1 MWLGK
6 KKKKFLS
13 HIHNLDNIHML
24 CDLIVKIQNC
34 FRGRSPEINNS
45 TSVIANQTE

>member
-1 MWLGK
+1 MWLGQ

-34 FRGRSPEINNS
+34 FRGPEEQQKS
-45 TSVIANQTE
+45 RDK